1 VREPSS
7 VHGKNPITKTQAMRQ
22 PDEQKNRPAFL
33 STNTENFD
41 DCVTYNTAGDFYL
54 RTVDVSESKIHCDVL
69 QK

>member
-1 VREPSS
+1 
-7 VHGKNPITKTQAMRQ
+7 MRQ